1 MSIAASTCL
10 WFNGHIEEAA
20 RFYVSLVP
28 GSSIKAVERAPE
40 GVEIPGPTKPGEA
53 LTVDFTLGGTP
64 FQLLNG
70 GPLFPQSEA
79 ASIVLLVD
87 TQEEIDDLWSRLTAD
102 GGAESQCG
110 WCKDRFGVSWQ
121 IVPRRLIEL
130 SSGPQA
136 APVTKAMLGMKKL
149 DLAALEAAAQNG

>member
-1 MSIAASTCL
+1 MPIAASTCL

-20 RFYVSLVP
+20 HFYASLVP
-28 GSSIKAVERAPE
+28 GSSLGAVERAPE
-40 GVEIPGPTKPGEA
+40 GVDFPGPITPGAA
-53 LTVDFTLGGTP
+53 LTIELNLGGTP

-70 GPLFPQSEA
+70 GPAFPQSEA
-79 ASIVLLVD
+79 ASIVLTVD
-87 TQEEIDDLWSRLTAD
+87 TQEEVDRLWNALTSD

-130 SSGPQA
+130 SAGPKA
-136 APVTKAMLGMKKL
+136 AKVTRAMLGMKKL
-149 DLAALEAAAQNG
+149 DIAALEAAARD